1 MSTFSKNPADSGY
14 FDFSHSLS
22 GENTSFQNET
32 PSNRKRKASY
42 IEPYRKNLFGSLEK
56 KSPPFSSTLNESFMN
71 NFDKVLKKGLDSPV
85 QRTSKSH
92 KTNEKTF
99 YSVPNTPD
107 QQMKYDRDTFG
118 KSNTNSFV
126 KNFSQ
131 FGMQSQSPLHKE
143 AYEILYP
150 ELPSLE
156 CKKPITP
163 LKIDK
168 SNLQAKK
175 RLFYKPQQNLLNK
188 IISNHVIMNKILK
201 DLSNGDLYR
210 LAKVS
215 TGFKQAILRDTDAS
229 VRFAVYTDYYKDHKE
244 NYRITPPTS
253 PEQIEYDTE
262 AQPSP
267 RAKKFQEFYN
277 TGKSLYKNQSLMKC
291 VKCQELSVVEHD
303 IAQCQNI
310 RCGYIVCRRCDSF
323 SFDPIQFKDTCQNA
337 QLLNSSR
344 SRNLLGD
351 VSNNCLGTSDYVTDI
366 SNSIFSSSFSLNIS
380 SKIDSSGIFSDFEVS
395 TPKQKVKR
403 NLSKAFMPR
412 SEVKIFASSNSCIDM
427 PQPKKFA
434 RRTSLIP
441 VVSLESTKIKPD
453 TVNLPSPPRTQQY
466 SVCSRQSK
474 RNLKRLTR

>member
-1 MSTFSKNPADSGY
+1 MSNFSKNPADSGY

-32 PSNRKRKASY
+32 PSNRKRKASC
-42 IEPYRKNLFGSLEK
+42 IEFENLE

-71 NFDKVLKKGLDSPV
+71 NFDEVLKKGLDSPA

-92 KTNEKTF
+92 RTNEQKKF

-107 QQMKYDRDTFG
+107 QQIKYGRDTLA

-150 ELPSLE
+150 ELPPLE
-156 CKKPITP
+156 CKKSTTP

-215 TGFKQAILRDTDAS
+215 KAFKEAILRDIDAS
-229 VRFAVYTDYYKDHKE
+229 IRFAVSTDYYKGYKE

-262 AQPSP
+262 AQTSP
-267 RAKKFQEFYN
+267 RAKRFQEFYN

-323 SFDPIQFKDTCQNA
+323 SFDPRQFKDTCQHA

-344 SRNLLGD
+344 PRNLLGD
-351 VSNNCLGTSDYVTDI
+351 VSNNCTGTSDYMTDI

-380 SKIDSSGIFSDFEVS
+380 KLDSSGTFSDFEVS

-403 NLSKAFMPR
+403 NLSKAFVPR

-427 PQPKKFA
+427 PQPKKFV

-441 VVSLESTKIKPD
+441 VVPLEATKIKPD
-453 TVNLPSPPRTQQY
+453 TVDLPSPPRNQQY